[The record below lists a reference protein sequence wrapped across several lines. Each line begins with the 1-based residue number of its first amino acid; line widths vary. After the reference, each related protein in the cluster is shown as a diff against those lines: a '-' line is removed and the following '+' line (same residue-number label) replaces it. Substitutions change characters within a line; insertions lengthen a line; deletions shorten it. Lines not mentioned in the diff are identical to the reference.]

1 MSEIKKDAK
10 NFLGAGLNLGKS
22 LIKEGQ
28 KLFDENVKPAVDD
41 VANKVKQE
49 QVKHKLKTEKA
60 DVTAKQNKS
69 KRKYHRGG

>member
-28 KLFDENVKPAVDD
+28 KLFDKNIKPAVDD
-41 VANKVKQE
+41 VANKVK
-49 QVKHKLKTEKA
+49 
-60 DVTAKQNKS
+60 
-69 KRKYHRGG
+69 